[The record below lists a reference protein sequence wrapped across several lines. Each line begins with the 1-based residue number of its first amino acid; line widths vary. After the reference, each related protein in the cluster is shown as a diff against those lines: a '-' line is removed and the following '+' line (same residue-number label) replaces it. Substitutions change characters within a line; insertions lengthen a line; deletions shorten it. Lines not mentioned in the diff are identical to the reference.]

1 MASEHDP
8 AGAAKEAAAV
18 QAVQL
23 AGAMCLIVIGVIVQ
37 VTQRQ
42 ASDPDFV
49 PQLTAHVKLWQWRLA
64 RHAEGRLARLGIWA
78 LAQAEQQR
86 MACERLAGGH

>member
-23 AGAMCLIVIGVIVQ
+23 AGALCLVVIGVVLQ

-49 PQLTAHVKLWQWRLA
+49 PQLTARAALWRQRLA
-64 RHAEGRLARLGIWA
+64 RRAEGRLARLGIWA
-78 LAQAEQQR
+78 LAQAERQR
-86 MACERLAGGH
+86 LACERLAGGR

>member
-1 MASEHDP
+1 MAEHDA

-23 AGAMCLIVIGVIVQ
+23 AGAAALIVIGVVLQ

-42 ASDPDFV
+42 ASEPDFI
-49 PQLTAHVKLWQWRLA
+49 PQLQARGRLWRRRLA
-64 RHAEGRLARLGIWA
+64 RHAEARLARLGIWA
-78 LAQAEQQR
+78 LAQAERQRR
-86 MACERLAGGH
+86 MADAR